1 MLTPGNDTVRARL
14 LSTEQMQQEPTTPA
28 DTISYL
34 SSLASEELT
43 GEVLFQNDQQSAKVY
58 LNDGLIVWAFASG
71 QKESFQSILIKE
83 NLITKEALLEGI
95 RAAREKGKRSLND
108 ILSVLGVSDGDRRN
122 TIIERHTRA
131 ALQEIKAWG
140 ACVAQFSPQVST
152 NGAGGGGLGLEKLLP
167 NESSAAAPQKSSKP
181 AVQEV
186 ADTKPQKAAPR
197 KVSYENDTQT
207 GSASNIN
214 ELLESFRME
223 VPHFIAAMIID
234 STTGMPIATLS
245 DVSELDF
252 EAVSAFY
259 RDLNKSAIDALRVMG
274 KSEGCPMEEVLI
286 TSKDDFVVLRTLNEG
301 EQLLYLLIDRE
312 SNPGMARVVVKR
324 YHEQLQGFLS

>member
-1 MLTPGNDTVRARL
+1 
-14 LSTEQMQQEPTTPA
+14 MQQEPTTPS

-34 SSLASEELT
+34 SNLASEALT

-167 NESSAAAPQKSSKP
+167 KEAEETRA
-181 AVQEV
+181 QEV
-186 ADTKPQKAAPR
+186 KNVSAPSATSLNEESPR
-197 KVSYENDTQT
+197 KVSYGDESEVS
-207 GSASNIN
+207 SASNIN
-214 ELLESFRME
+214 ELLDSFRME

-259 RDLNKSAIDALRVMG
+259 RDLNKSAIDALRAMG
-274 KSEGCPMEEVLI
+274 KSDGCPMEEVLI

-301 EQLLYLLIDRE
+301 EQLLYLLIDRD

-324 YHEQLQGFLS
+324 YLEQLEGFLS